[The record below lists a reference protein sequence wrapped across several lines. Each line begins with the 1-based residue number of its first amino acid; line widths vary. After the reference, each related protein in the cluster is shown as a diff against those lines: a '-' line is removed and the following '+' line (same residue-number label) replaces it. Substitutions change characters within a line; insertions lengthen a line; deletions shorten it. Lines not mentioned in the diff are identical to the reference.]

1 MKKTILLA
9 FCAFAFSATSA
20 QAQIIDG
27 LVDGWVGEGSLTG
40 SRTTGNTET
49 TDIGLGA
56 KLEKE
61 TDTWNH
67 KLKGNWGEVDITS
80 NNISIVFKRD
90 DAI

>member
-1 MKKTILLA
+1 MKRTILLTISA
-9 FCAFAFSATSA
+9 LAFSSVSA
-20 QAQIIDG
+20 QAQIFDG

-56 KLEKE
+56 KLEKD

-67 KLKGNWGEVDITS
+67 KLCLLYTS
-80 NNISIVFKRD
+80 PSPRD
-90 DAI
+90 S